1 MAERTVVFP
10 APPLPPM
17 VKTIRRLA
25 GFLMVLSVL
34 MLVLWLDWESK
45 FEHRY
50 EGCPTRIPLPAG
62 CLPADFRRWFCRE
75 IASANFPDTTRA
87 GPSQSCALYPNEPSS
102 HI

>member
-34 MLVLWLDWESK
+34 MRVLWLDWELK

-50 EGCPTRIPLPAG
+50 EDCPTRIPLLAG
-62 CLPADFRRWFCRE
+62 GLPADFRQRFCRK

-87 GPSQSCALYPNEPSS
+87 GDRKSTRLHYSQ
-102 HI
+102 